1 MDHLEPAVGVVQ
13 RLGPVYSLVFPVQS
27 TIDTRSMVSLHIFTQ
42 NGRFF
47 RPRFLVCVVMGSD
60 WLMAYSNNLHNLLR
74 HVHPIDTD
82 VTKMLASDW
91 LLFIAANQKP
101 AFWCRAGY
109 HISHTILLTPKATEA
124 HAACTCPG

>member
-1 MDHLEPAVGVVQ
+1 MDHLEPAGGVVQ
-13 RLGPVYSLVFPVQS
+13 RLGPVCSLVFPVQS
-27 TIDTRSMVSLHIFTQ
+27 TIDTHSMVSLHIFTQ

-60 WLMAYSNNLHNLLR
+60 WLMAYSNNLHNLLQ
-74 HVHPIDTD
+74 HVHLIDTD

-101 AFWCRAGY
+101 AFW
-109 HISHTILLTPKATEA
+109 
-124 HAACTCPG
+124 